1 MFKNTMNYVFLY
13 PLLRQNQQN
22 IKLVYDMMTSEKEKK
37 KLCMATPYFIINR
50 DIQIHNEMKRFNYYR
65 YIIPI
70 PFPYQLQ
77 YESEL
82 LKQKSTSSL
91 LPPPPASILNE
102 PEMLGNINGK
112 KRDLYFMMSFVF

>member
-1 MFKNTMNYVFLY
+1 MNYVFLY

-50 DIQIHNEMKRFNYYR
+50 DIQIHNEMKRFNFYR

-91 LPPPPASILNE
+91 SPPPPPSSILKE

-112 KRDLYFMMSFVF
+112 KRDWINDSYFIMSFVF